1 MRSFNELHSIDEVN
15 QFKDNHQL
23 ALLFISRP
31 NCSVCHGLLP
41 QVKEL
46 MEDYPAIK
54 LGHVNADEVQEI
66 KGYFTIFTVPVILV
80 FVEGKEYVREAR
92 IVHMDLF
99 DQKINKIYK
108 NLIG

>member
-1 MRSFNELHSIDEVN
+1 MRSFNELHSIEEIN
-15 QFKDNHQL
+15 QFKANHQL
-23 ALLFISRP
+23 TLLFISRP

-41 QVKEL
+41 QVKKL

-66 KGYFTIFTVPVILV
+66 AGSFTIFTVPVILV
-80 FVEGKEYVREAR
+80 FVKAKEYVREAR

>member
-1 MRSFNELHSIDEVN
+1 MGNQIIKDHKQSI
-15 QFKDNHQL
+15 
-23 ALLFISRP
+23 LFISRP

-41 QVKEL
+41 QVKDL
-46 MEDYPAIK
+46 MEDYPAVK

-66 KGYFTIFTVPVILV
+66 AGSFTIFTVPVILV
-80 FVEGKEYVREAR
+80 FVEGQEYVREAR

-99 DQKINKIYK
+99 NQKINKIYK